1 MSRLK
6 TRLRQ
11 IGSEIKAFL
20 DPIVRTRCDPTAR
33 AYKKKTRASN
43 PRNDLSVQGVTHPAW
58 QKGVSANPAGCP
70 KGIIDK
76 RPKLQNAFSDD
87 AVAIAKVVIGK
98 ALEGDMQAANIAL
111 SRIAPPLRPQAERVQ
126 FELRDDV
133 PLSPQARQ
141 ILQAVADAKV
151 DADSAKLLISC
162 IQSVAGIRAVEEL
175 EERLTLLEAKA
186 VPQ

>member
-1 MSRLK
+1 MNDVPQPDWLK
-6 TRLRQ
+6 NHVP
-11 IGSEIKAFL
+11 A
-20 DPIVRTRCDPTAR
+20 P
-33 AYKKKTRASN
+33 N
-43 PRNDLSVQGVTHPAW
+43 PGNPAW
-58 QKGVSANPAGCP
+58 QKGVSANPAGRP

-76 RPKLQNAFSDD
+76 RQKLQNAFFDD

-133 PLSPQARQ
+133 PLSTQARQ
-141 ILQAVADAKV
+141 ILQAVADAKL
-151 DADSAKLLISC
+151 DGDTAKLLIGC
-162 IQSVAGIRAVEEL
+162 IQSVAGIRAVEDL